1 MNVLAIEMGFG
12 TCSYAC
18 KLNSDGKPD
27 IKTFISVV
35 AQVDP
40 KVDLSSG
47 IGARN
52 TVQVSTQNGTTF
64 EVGPEAHLASGK
76 SAGRILNNDY
86 MDSAEYKALF
96 YGCLVLAVN
105 NDGCSPEIDVLVL
118 GVPVTSLYRAD
129 ELKSWATGEHTV
141 GHKTITVK
149 NVWVIV
155 QPLGGLLSYADTL
168 GQVGYEQFKDMNT
181 LCIDVGFGT
190 VDSLY
195 SRGLKVNA
203 SRSTAVEFG
212 QGVLLTEIWN
222 RALKQAFPRADSV
235 PIDLIDAAFWR
246 TPGRL
251 TISGRSYPFPLCEG
265 VDCDGVETHVRY
277 DARPVIE
284 SVTNQAIT
292 PIKNQAGSGFD
303 IENILLFGGPAATYL
318 PAVQRAYPDHRITM
332 LPNNLTAVCEGM
344 FLGGLQ
350 YVKKIKAK

>member
-1 MNVLAIEMGFG
+1 MNVIAIELGFG
-12 TCSYAC
+12 TSSYATR
-18 KLNSDGKPD
+18 LNSDGKPD
-27 IKTFISVV
+27 VKTFVSVV

-47 IGARN
+47 MGTRN
-52 TVQVSTQNGTTF
+52 TVQISFQNGMTF

-86 MDSAEYKALF
+86 MDSEEYKALF
-96 YGCLVLAVN
+96 YGCLVLAAN
-105 NDGCSPEIDVLVL
+105 SPGGSTEVDVLVL

-129 ELKSWATGEHTV
+129 ELKSWAVGEHKI
-141 GHKTITVK
+141 GQKTINVK

-155 QPLGGLLSYADTL
+155 QPLGGLLSYADSL
-168 GQVGYEQFKDMNT
+168 GQDGFERFKDMNT

-222 RALKQAFPRADSV
+222 RALKPAFPRADSV

-246 TPGRL
+246 NSGKL

-265 VDCDGVETHVRY
+265 LDSDGEETQVRY
-277 DARPVIE
+277 DATPVIE

-303 IENILLFGGPAATYL
+303 IDNILLFGGPAKNYL
-318 PAVQRAYPDHRITM
+318 SAVKRAYPDHRIIV
-332 LPNNLTAVCEGM
+332 LPNHLTAVCEGM

-350 YVKKIKAK
+350 YAKKLKGK